1 MKESKRYFLGNCEFQ
16 RGLLNHCEAGDRWL
30 SENEEQKP
38 FAESPEKMEQLLV
51 LLKTDRGKAILG
63 QREADENRHTQSSHV
78 VTHESTVKKEKS
90 YKCWQCS
97 QNFSNIADL
106 LTHERTH
113 IAADQWLSKNEEQKP
128 FTESPEKTEQ
138 LRVLQKTD
146 KGKAILH
153 QGEADENRHGQSSH
167 VVTHESTVREE
178 KTYKCWHCGQSFSS
192 STDLLTHERTHV
204 GEKMYKCP
212 HCGERERM
220 RMGQKLNKC
229 SHCGNTL
236 GWNPRGRIHVVQK
249 PYTSSEFRKEYMQIS
264 DFLNHQRIHEQ
275 KNPYKCSKCGA
286 NFDTYLG
293 LKAHR
298 RTHTSESQ
306 YKCSHCGMC
315 FNWSSHLRLHERIHT
330 AVCSYC
336 GKSFS
341 QKSELVEHEKTHAA
355 EGSFACLT
363 CGKTFPVSSELAAHV
378 RTYAEKSLKCLVSGK
393 SFQCSECGDSFNH
406 NSALTVHQ
414 KIHTGKKS

>member
-1 MKESKRYFLGNCEFQ
+1 
-16 RGLLNHCEAGDRWL
+16 
-30 SENEEQKP
+30 
-38 FAESPEKMEQLLV
+38 MEQLLV